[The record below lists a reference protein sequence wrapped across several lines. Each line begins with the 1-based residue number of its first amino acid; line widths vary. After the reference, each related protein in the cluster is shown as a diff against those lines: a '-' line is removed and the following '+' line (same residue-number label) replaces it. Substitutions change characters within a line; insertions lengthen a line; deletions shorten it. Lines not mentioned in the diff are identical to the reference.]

1 MVWVSSEQEGSSG
14 FLWKTVLTCSEP
26 GGLWGHQILK
36 PSIEVGS
43 LFVIMMT
50 SMIKVRSYQ
59 RVSDLY
65 YRTGDFQSWKGLQMS
80 SQSVGWPTMSCLTL
94 QCVKGIGCLWKPSND
109 FISFRMKPPCLTMTL
124 YQYCLKPCPLSLL
137 RSVMMTFVFLAKSK
151 FVPTLHL
158 PTAPAR
164 DTVAPCFPI
173 PGSAQMSH
181 AQKNFLRLS
190 SRKCLPSHTQLHYP
204 TLLSHTILFS

>member
-1 MVWVSSEQEGSSG
+1 MVWVSSEQAVSSG

-50 SMIKVRSYQ
+50 SMIKVLSYQ
-59 RVSDLY
+59 RASDLY

-94 QCVKGIGCLWKPSND
+94 QRVKGIGCLWKPSND

-124 YQYCLKPCPLSLL
+124 YQYSLKPCPLSLL
-137 RSVMMTFVFLAKSK
+137 RSVMMSLVFLAKSK
-151 FVPTLHL
+151 LVPTLHL
-158 PTAPAR
+158 PHCSYMGHCCPL
-164 DTVAPCFPI
+164 F
-173 PGSAQMSH
+173 SY
-181 AQKNFLRLS
+181 FWLS
-190 SRKCLPSHTQLHYP
+190 SNVTCSEKLSPTVFKKVPPQSYSITLPHFA
-204 TLLSHTILFS
+204 FS